1 MKTKIYLIITAV
13 ILFGLCEIQAI
24 EYYIVDI
31 GTIESDPESKAF
43 GINDH
48 RQVVGYSGM
57 VQGPEAGRR
66 AFLWDNGIMFNLGTL
81 GGNHSEAYGIN
92 NSGQVVGRSTLASGE
107 GDVRG
112 FLWEKDSMINL
123 GTLQGGWTEAHGI
136 NNASQVVGYSVLLS
150 SVKAFLW
157 ENGSMAN
164 LGSLGDNSHGYANND
179 SGQIAGYCFGWG
191 ACLWQN
197 GTITSLGTLGG
208 NNSYAWDINNYGQI
222 VGSSSTGGVVSYTHA
237 FLWENGTMTDLGTLG
252 GNWSEA
258 YGINDAGQIVGRSD
272 GYAFLWE
279 NGTMTDLNE
288 LLPSDSGWILL
299 EATAINNMGQIVGS
313 GYIDDKLHAFF
324 MTPVIYVE
332 IDIKPTTLNLTST
345 SRWITCRIWLPEDYN
360 VTDVNTATVYL
371 EHQAQPEWIWF
382 NQKQNLLMTKFNR
395 SEIQNILEP
404 AREVELTVSGYLL
417 DGTYFLGTDTIK
429 VINKGRKVNFQ
440 R

>member
-1 MKTKIYLIITAV
+1 MKTKFSVITALLV
-13 ILFGLCEIQAI
+13 LFGMSTASSVQYSITDL
-24 EYYIVDI
+24 
-31 GTIESDPESKAF
+31 GTLESDPESKAF
-43 GINDH
+43 GINDDG
-48 RQVVGYSGM
+48 QVVGYSGT

-66 AFLWDNGIMFNLGTL
+66 AFLWDNGTMLNLGTL

-92 NSGQVVGRSTLASGE
+92 NSGQVVGRSTLPTGE
-107 GDVRG
+107 ADVRG
-112 FLWEKDSMINL
+112 FLWENGSIIDL
-123 GTLQGGWTEAHGI
+123 GTLAEGWTEAHGI

-164 LGSLGDNSHGYANND
+164 LGSLGDNSRGYANND

-258 YGINDAGQIVGRSD
+258 YGINDAAQIVGRS
-272 GYAFLWE
+272 GGRAFLWE
-279 NGTMTDLNE
+279 NGTMINLNE
-288 LLPSDSGWILL
+288 FLSSRSGWVVLY
-299 EATAINNMGQIVGS
+299 EATGINNIGQIVGTGTIDS
-313 GYIDDKLHAFF
+313 GECHAFL

-332 IDIKPTTLNLTST
+332 IEIRPNTLNFA
-345 SRWITCRIWLPEDYN
+345 SRGKWINCEIWLPEDYN
-360 VTDVNTATVYL
+360 VADVNSHTVFL
-371 EHQAQPEWIWF
+371 EDEVQAEWIWF
-382 NQKQNLLMTKFNR
+382 NEKQSVVMAKFNR
-395 SEIQNILEP
+395 AALRQILQP
-404 AREVELTVSGYLL
+404 GEVELTVSGHFL

-429 VINKGRKVNFQ
+429 VINKGRKNK
-440 R
+440 